1 MKTIIL
7 FLFASV
13 LFLSTFA
20 QNKQQSK
27 KVLNQNGDI
36 VNLFGFITK
45 VNYTADL
52 IGSPTLMNFSGK
64 DSTQSVTLIVLN
76 KDRYKFKEAPET
88 AYLNQYVQVKGKIET
103 YKGKPQIILDSEQQ
117 IFILRESFPPNKFGD
132 PL

>member
-1 MKTIIL
+1 MKTIIS
-7 FLFASV
+7 FLFACV

-45 VNYTADL
+45 VNYPADL
-52 IGSPTLMNFSGK
+52 IGSPTVMNFSGK
-64 DSTQSVTLIVLN
+64 DSTQSVTLIVWN

-103 YKGKPQIILDSEQQ
+103 YKDKPQITLYSEQQ
-117 IFILRESFPPNKFGD
+117 IFILRESFPPNKFGE

>member
-1 MKTIIL
+1 MKTIL
-7 FLFASV
+7 SFLFASV
-13 LFLSTFA
+13 LFLSTIA

-45 VNYTADL
+45 VNYPADL
-52 IGSPTLMNFSGK
+52 IGSPTVMNFSGK
-64 DSTQSVTLIVLN
+64 DSTQSVTLIVWN

-103 YKGKPQIILDSEQQ
+103 YKGKSQITLYSEQQ
-117 IFILRESFPPNKFGD
+117 ISILRESYSPNKLE